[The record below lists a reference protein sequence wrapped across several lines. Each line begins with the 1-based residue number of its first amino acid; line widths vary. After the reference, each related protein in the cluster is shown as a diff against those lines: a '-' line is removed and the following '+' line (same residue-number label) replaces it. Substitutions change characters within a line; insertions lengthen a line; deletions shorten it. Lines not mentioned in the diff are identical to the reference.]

1 VAIAVCDR
9 HGVGET
15 TDLMAVDFRRVDFVR
30 APE

>member
-1 VAIAVCDR
+1 VAIAVYDW

-15 TDLMAVDFRRVDFVR
+15 TDLTAVDFRRVDFVR